1 MADSRRPSAPGGYVG
16 FYPRGLVG
24 ADWLAIAERTSHM
37 PTNNTPGPHAGRVAL
52 VTGTTRGIGQAI
64 AVGLAERGA
73 RVVLGDRG
81 NASKTIALITGT
93 GHEAVPVKL
102 DISDRSSIEAARDRV
117 AGELGHV
124 DILVNNAGTFE
135 GATWDE
141 LDFDLWQHVMT
152 TDLNGPML
160 MCKAFLPLMRGR
172 GWGRVINIASAT
184 VAIASPVSIAY
195 RTAKMGVIGFTR
207 ALSAT
212 LGDEGITINAVLP
225 SLTRTA
231 MTEGIPQAIVDAS
244 LGRQVIHREA
254 EPADIAGSV
263 FLLAADEAA
272 WITGQTIMANGG
284 NAFGL

>member
-1 MADSRRPSAPGGYVG
+1 
-16 FYPRGLVG
+16 
-24 ADWLAIAERTSHM
+24 
-37 PTNNTPGPHAGRVAL
+37 
-52 VTGTTRGIGQAI
+52 VTGASRGIGQAI
-64 AVGLAERGA
+64 ALGLAERGA

-81 NASKTIALITGT
+81 DVSETSGLIAGT
-93 GHEAVPVKL
+93 GNPAIAVTL
-102 DISDRSSIEAARDRV
+102 DVGDPSSIAAAGDRV
-117 AGELGHV
+117 AEDLGHV
-124 DILVNNAGTFE
+124 DILVNNAGIFE
-135 GATWDE
+135 AATWDE
-141 LDFDLWQHVMT
+141 LEFDVWQRVMAV
-152 TDLNGPML
+152 DLNGTML

-172 GWGRVINIASAT
+172 GWGRVINVASAT

-212 LGDEGITINAVLP
+212 LGDEGITLNAVLP

-231 MTEGIPQAIVDAS
+231 MTEGLPQAVVEAS
-244 LGRQVIHREA
+244 LGRQVIHRQA

-263 FLLAADEAA
+263 LLIASDEAG

>member
-1 MADSRRPSAPGGYVG
+1 MPST
-16 FYPRGLVG
+16 
-24 ADWLAIAERTSHM
+24 RTSEA
-37 PTNNTPGPHAGRVAL
+37 HAGRVAL
-52 VTGTTRGIGQAI
+52 VTGAARGIGQAI

-73 RVVLGDRG
+73 RIVLGDLG
-81 NASKTIALITGT
+81 DMSETSNLVVGT
-93 GHEAVPVKL
+93 GQPALPVRL
-102 DISDRSSIEAARDRV
+102 DVSDPASIEAARSRV
-117 AGELGHV
+117 ADELGRV
-124 DILVNNAGTFE
+124 DILVNNAGIFE
-135 GATWDE
+135 AAAWDD
-141 LDFDLWQHVMT
+141 LDFDLWKRVMAV
-152 TDLNGPML
+152 DLNGPML

-172 GWGRVINIASAT
+172 GWGRIVNLASAT

-195 RTAKMGVIGFTR
+195 RTSKMGVIGFTR

-212 LGDEGITINAVLP
+212 LGDEGITINAILP

-231 MTEGIPQAIVDAS
+231 MTEGLPQAIVDAS
-244 LGRQVIHREA
+244 LGRQVIHRQA